1 MPIINGGS
9 DQLESSTYFGHDA
22 HFKLLLCRSFYAV
35 DKRCEI
41 LFIFFDVSHGK
52 FLYKIIKIWIS
63 KRTLKCFIFLEEI
76 VSYLVYLVQS
86 EDFKLA
92 TELSEKV
99 QYPHNRQ

>member
-1 MPIINGGS
+1 MVAVTNLKALPNLVTTHILSYYFVGLSMLLAS
-9 DQLESSTYFGHDA
+9 DVKYF
-22 HFKLLLCRSFYAV
+22 SF
-35 DKRCEI
+35 
-41 LFIFFDVSHGK
+41 FFDVSHGN
-52 FLYKIIKIWIS
+52 FMYKIIKICIS